1 MNNDKASL
9 IGLTIQEVAKH
20 AGLSAH
26 TLRYY
31 EKIGLIA
38 PISRSTSRQ
47 RIYAQADLAWVE
59 FLVRLRATHM
69 PIRRMQEFAKLRAQ
83 GETTI
88 VQRQALLELH
98 LAELTRDIEMMQAG
112 AEEIRKKVAYYR
124 EQRAG

>member
-1 MNNDKASL
+1 
-9 IGLTIQEVAKH
+9 
-20 AGLSAH
+20 
-26 TLRYY
+26 
-31 EKIGLIA
+31 
-38 PISRSTSRQ
+38 
-47 RIYAQADLAWVE
+47 
-59 FLVRLRATHM
+59 M